1 MNKVAIVGA
10 GASGLVAAI
19 YAKNS
24 NDDVY
29 ILEKNE
35 ECGKKILV
43 TGNGRC
49 NYFNDDQ
56 DLKHY
61 YSKINLDGL
70 INKKNL
76 DEVEKFFLSIGI
88 VPKIK
93 NGYYY
98 PYSNQASSIK
108 KALENEVKR
117 LNIKIINNFEV
128 INIKKINNE
137 FLIYSNNEVLKFDK
151 VILSTGSKAYPKTGS
166 VGDGYTFAKNFGHN
180 IIDVLLSLTQ
190 LRSNKKYFKKLSG
203 IRCDANLKLYENGN
217 FIKEETGELQLTNYG
232 ISGICT
238 FNLSGFVSRGLSKGK
253 KEEIIINFIPML
265 KAKNI
270 SDVIDYLD
278 NRNKIL
284 KNRKLDDLFIGLLN
298 DKLIYCLLEIS
309 DIDKNK
315 YFNDL
320 SDYEKRKLSENLCFF
335 KVNIDE
341 TNSFDSAQVCTGGID
356 LKEVNLNSMESKI
369 VSGLYFSGEIL
380 DVDGEC
386 GGYNLTFAWV
396 TGMVA
401 GKNV

>member
-1 MNKVAIVGA
+1 M
-10 GASGLVAAI
+10 
-19 YAKNS
+19 
-24 NDDVY
+24 
-29 ILEKNE
+29 
-35 ECGKKILV
+35 
-43 TGNGRC
+43 
-49 NYFNDDQ
+49 
-56 DLKHY
+56 
-61 YSKINLDGL
+61 
-70 INKKNL
+70 
-76 DEVEKFFLSIGI
+76 
-88 VPKIK
+88 
-93 NGYYY
+93 
-98 PYSNQASSIK
+98 
-108 KALENEVKR
+108 
-117 LNIKIINNFEV
+117 
-128 INIKKINNE
+128 
-137 FLIYSNNEVLKFDK
+137 IYSNNEVLKFDK

-166 VGDGYTFAKNFGHN
+166 VGDGYIFAKNFGHN
-180 IIDVLLSLTQ
+180 IIDVLPSLTQ

-217 FIKEETGELQLTNYG
+217 FIKEEDGELQLTNYG

-238 FNLSGFVSRGLSKGK
+238 FNLSGFVSRGLSEGK

-265 KAKNI
+265 KEKNI